1 MVSLNEMKTLLIDN
15 EPVLIRGLHQLL
27 ELYCPSV
34 EVIGTANGVESGK
47 DAIQRLKPELVF
59 LDVEM
64 NDGTGMDLMSQLPQ
78 RDFQLVFVTAY
89 DHYALDAFKFS
100 AIDYLLKPVDP
111 DELIEAVRRAQAQR
125 AQDGMQA
132 QMRVMLDNLTQPD
145 QKQKK
150 IVLSDADNL
159 HIVSV
164 ADIIRCMAEGAY
176 TRFFLQ
182 SGEEILVSRNL
193 KAYDQLL
200 ADYGFFRPHHS
211 HLINLAFIKRF
222 SKADGGMLIMQDGS
236 ELPVASRR
244 KGTLLELL
252 GRL

>member
-1 MVSLNEMKTLLIDN
+1 MRTLIIDN
-15 EPVLIRGLHQLL
+15 EPALIRGLEQLL
-27 ELYCPSV
+27 THYCPGV
-34 EVIGTANGVESGK
+34 ELIGTANGVATGK
-47 DAIQRLKPELVF
+47 AAIQELQPDLVF

-64 NDGTGMDLMSQLPQ
+64 DDGTGMDLMEQLPQ

-111 DELIEAVRRAQAQR
+111 DELLEAVRRAEDR
-125 AQDGMQA
+125 SAQDGMQA
-132 QMRVMLDNLTQPD
+132 QLSVLLANMTQPN
-145 QKQKK
+145 QKEKK
-150 IVLSDADNL
+150 IVLSDAENL

-164 ADIIRCMAEGAY
+164 VEIVRCLAEGAY

-182 SGEEILVSRNL
+182 QGEEILVSKNL
-193 KAYDQLL
+193 KAYEQLL

-211 HLINLAFIKRF
+211 HLINLSYIKRF
-222 SKADGGMLIMQDGS
+222 SKADGGMLIMQDES
-236 ELPVASRR
+236 QLPVASRR
-244 KGTLLELL
+244 KAMLLERL